1 MPLSKTNFECRKK
14 RIETIKQSL
23 STYIQEYETLLQK
36 KGLKKVKPIIEAFC
50 IAFNVDKDMVPLPV
64 RYGNIIACRH
74 GLCYYLYKIHRWN
87 EPKSLHDIGCLT
99 DVVPPDHTT
108 VLYRINTFKN
118 WLQTD
123 EGIRQAYNDAV
134 MEINSR
140 FATSFT
146 SLKYKPGTTNS

>member
-1 MPLSKTNFECRKK
+1 MTISKTNLEDRKK
-14 RIETIKQSL
+14 RIEKIKLSL
-23 STYIQEYETLLQK
+23 SLYIQEYETVLSQK
-36 KGLKKVKPIIEAFC
+36 GHEHVKPIIKAFC
-50 IAFNVDKDMVPLPV
+50 KAFKVDIDIVNLPV

-87 EPKSLHDIGCLT
+87 APKSLHDIGCLT
-99 DVVPPDHTT
+99 DVLPPDHTT

-134 MEINSR
+134 MEINSS
-140 FATSFT
+140 FTPSFT
-146 SLKYKPGTTNS
+146 SLKYKP